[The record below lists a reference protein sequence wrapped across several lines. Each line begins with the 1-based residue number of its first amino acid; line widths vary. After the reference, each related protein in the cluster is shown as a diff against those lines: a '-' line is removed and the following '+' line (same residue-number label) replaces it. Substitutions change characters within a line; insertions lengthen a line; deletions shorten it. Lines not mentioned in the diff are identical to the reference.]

1 MNDQDI
7 LRRAEKRVD
16 AKLGFYIHLGVY
28 ILVNGMMVA
37 VNLMTSPG
45 TYWFIWP
52 LIGWGVGLLFHG
64 LSVFVFG
71 DGLAIRKKMIE
82 AEMRRQAHKRD

>member
-7 LRRAEKRVD
+7 LRRVEKRVE
-16 AKLGFYIHLGVY
+16 AKLGFYIHLGAY

-37 VNLMTSPG
+37 VDLMTSPG
-45 TYWFIWP
+45 TYWFMWP
-52 LIGWGVGLLFHG
+52 LIGWGVGVLFHG

-71 DGLAIRKKMIE
+71 DGFAIRKKMID
-82 AEMRRQAHKRD
+82 AEMRRQAHNRD